1 MNMNTSKKTIV
12 SLLLAAT
19 FGLAIAGATP
29 ELGAGQ
35 PGEIMWRPIEER
47 SIDQSAKR
55 DIIPLVYRTVRLDKE
70 ALTQALTTAPMEFTR
85 PSTENP
91 IIHLPMP
98 DGTMA
103 RFRFEESP
111 VVEPGLSAKYPGLK
125 TYRAQGL
132 DDPTATSRFDW
143 LPNGFHA
150 IILSPSGTV
159 RIDPYAKGNTTDYIT
174 YWKSDAAAVAQP
186 FECHLSEPGLPRQL
200 SRLGGALPDVI
211 SGTQLRT
218 YRLALA
224 ATHEYTVFV
233 DGANSTR
240 AHVLAAEV
248 QIMNFVNAIFER
260 EVAVR
265 MVIIANNDLITYASD
280 ALCGGVA
287 CTNLNDPYTNCES
300 TLGQNTSNINDVI
313 GKENYDIGHL
323 LNADFEISPGTFQGC
338 GGGGAAFACVCN
350 NAGKGAAR
358 SGYILP
364 NNVASLFI
372 VAHEMGHQFNAHHS
386 WNGCGQPLDESN
398 YEVGSGITIMGY
410 AGACGNQSL
419 ALRDNTLDMFNVKSL
434 EEIIGFSQNPPGND
448 CASITNTG
456 YSPPTVGVNSPGSW
470 TIPKETPFTLSV
482 VLPTQ
487 MGADVDA
494 VDPVT
499 YDWEEYDRD
508 PSWVQPGVPNTDAD
522 GHARPIFRNYPP
534 TELTIRTFPQL
545 KFILDNAN
553 VPPDTYDCSIPG
565 YSATCLTGE
574 RLSQMRGRTMQFKVV
589 ARNNHA
595 AGGGINTATATVT
608 IDGRATAFAVISP
621 NTNITVQR
629 LTNLTVTW
637 NPSGTAA
644 NVKISLSTNGG
655 KTFPYTL
662 LESTPNDG
670 SQSVFIPDVTTGYA
684 RIKVEA
690 RENIYFDISDANF
703 TITQ

>member
-1 MNMNTSKKTIV
+1 MKTSKKTIV

-19 FGLAIAGATP
+19 FGLSIAGATP
-29 ELGAGQ
+29 GFGAAQ
-35 PGEIMWRPIEER
+35 PNEIMWRPIEER

-55 DIIPLVYRTVRLDKE
+55 DIIPLLYRTVRLDKG

-111 VVEPGLSAKYPGLK
+111 VVEPGLAAKYPGLK

-143 LPNGFHA
+143 LPSGFHA
-150 IILSPSGTV
+150 IILTPSGTV

-174 YWKSDAAAVAQP
+174 YWKNDAATVAQS
-186 FECHLSEPGLPRQL
+186 FECHLSELGLSPQL
-200 SRLGGALPDVI
+200 SRPGGALPNVI

-233 DGANSTR
+233 DGANSNI
-240 AHVLAAEV
+240 ADVLTVEV
-248 QIMNFVNAIFER
+248 QIMNAVNAIFER
-260 EVAVR
+260 EVAIR
-265 MVIIANNDLITYASD
+265 MIIIANNNLITYASD
-280 ALCGGVA
+280 ALCGGVP
-287 CTNLNDPYTNCES
+287 CTNLNDPYTNCNS
-300 TLGQNTSNINDVI
+300 TLGQNTAVINAVI
-313 GKENYDIGHL
+313 GKDNYDIGHL
-323 LNADFEISPGTFQGC
+323 LNADFEISPGTFEGC
-338 GGGGAAFACVCN
+338 GGGGAAFATVCN
-350 NAGKGAAR
+350 DDGKGAAR
-358 SGYILP
+358 TGYVQP
-364 NNVASLFI
+364 SFI
-372 VAHEMGHQFNAHHS
+372 FSIAHEMGHQFNAHHS
-386 WNGCGQPLDESN
+386 WNGCGAPLDQSN
-398 YEVGSGITIMGY
+398 YEVGSGITIMSY
-410 AGACGNQSL
+410 AGLCGGGQDLVRLGSN
-419 ALRDNTLDMFNVKSL
+419 LDMFNVKSL
-434 EEIIGFSQNPPGND
+434 EEIIDFSQTGAGNA

-456 YSPPTVGVNSPGSW
+456 HAPPTVGVNSPGSW
-470 TIPKETPFTLSV
+470 TIPKETPFTLGV
-482 VLPTQ
+482 VLPTLG
-487 MGADVDA
+487 GADVGTL
-494 VDPVT
+494 DPVT

-508 PSWVQPGVPNTDAD
+508 PVWVQPGVPNSDAD
-522 GHARPIFRNYPP
+522 GHARPIFRIYPP
-534 TELTIRTFPQL
+534 TELTTRTFP
-545 KFILDNAN
+545 KANFILDNAN

-565 YSATCLTGE
+565 YPATCLTGE

-595 AGGGINTATATVT
+595 AGGGINTANATVI
-608 IDGRATAFAVISP
+608 IDSRALPFAVLSP

-629 LTNLTVTW
+629 LSNLTVTW
-637 NPSGTAA
+637 SPTGNAA

-662 LESTPNDG
+662 LDSTPNDG
-670 SQSVFIPDVTTGYA
+670 SQSVLIPDVTTGYA
-684 RIKVEA
+684 RIKVA
-690 RENIYFDISDANF
+690 ANLNIYFDISNANF